1 MDAEATVATPAP
13 AAGAVDGSRGSDT
26 GHARRRLWDDL
37 SREVAKAVV
46 SVDEPLRLVLIAL
59 LADGHVLLED
69 VPGTGKTLL
78 ARAVA
83 RALDLQTARVQ
94 GTPDLLPSD
103 VTGSSIFEAQRLRF
117 VAGPVFTNILLVDE
131 INRATPRTQS
141 ALLEAMQE
149 RQVSIEGTT
158 HTLPDPFIV
167 LATQNPVEFE
177 GTFSL
182 PQAQLDRFLV
192 RIQIGYPTE
201 EAERRIARRH
211 RTEAEP
217 LDAIRP
223 IADASAL
230 QSLRDEVREVTVSDE
245 VEAYAVAIVRAT
257 RTHADLQLGASP
269 RSSVALYR
277 AAQAAALLAG
287 RSFVLPDDV
296 RDIAPAVLTHRLVVD
311 LDRSLR
317 GATAEGAM
325 AGILAAVSAP
335 PVGTGGAAVAAD
347 AASSSAT
354 EMVQEPPAS
363 DSAGGTTAPPP
374 SPAAPSL
381 ASPPAAPPTSPQR
394 NR

>member
-13 AAGAVDGSRGSDT
+13 AAGADGGTPAGDT
-26 GHARRRLWDDL
+26 GHAARRLWDDL
-37 SREVAKAVV
+37 SREVAKAAVG
-46 SVDEPLRLVLIAL
+46 VDEPLRLVLVAL

-83 RALDLQTARVQ
+83 RALDLRTARVQ

-103 VTGSSIFEAQRLRF
+103 VTGSSIFEAQQLRF
-117 VAGPVFTNILLVDE
+117 VPGPVFTNILLVDE

-149 RQVSIEGTT
+149 RQASIEGTT
-158 HTLPDPFIV
+158 HPLPDPFIV

-182 PQAQLDRFLV
+182 PQAQLDRFLL
-192 RIQIGYPTE
+192 RIEIGYPGE

-217 LDAIRP
+217 LDAIQP
-223 IADASAL
+223 IAGAAAL
-230 QSLRDEVREVTVSDE
+230 KALRDDVREVVVSDE

-257 RTHADLQLGASP
+257 RTHPDLQLGASP

-277 AAQAAALLAG
+277 AAQAAALLDG
-287 RSFVLPDDV
+287 RAFVLPDDV
-296 RDIAPAVLTHRLVVD
+296 RDIARAVLTHRLVVD

-325 AGILAAVSAP
+325 ASILAAVPAP
-335 PVGTGGAAVAAD
+335 PLAAGAAGEARGVAA
-347 AASSSAT
+347 
-354 EMVQEPPAS
+354 
-363 DSAGGTTAPPP
+363 TTAGTAAVPEPGPESESAEALTAPAAFEPIASPRTPP
-374 SPAAPSL
+374 S
-381 ASPPAAPPTSPQR
+381 SPQR
-394 NR
+394 GP